1 MLYQAKHFLK
11 FRRKAKNEHGIHSP
25 FVYDLVTKCFYD
37 KEPKPY
43 YKRLKQYRKALLG
56 DKRTITVTDFGA
68 GSRVFKGSERKIA
81 AIAKHAGARKKRM
94 KLLARLVHYFE
105 MQSILEIGTSVGMG
119 TVALAARSGSQVTSL
134 EGCPETAQVARE
146 MLKRMGVINVDVVV
160 GRFYDTLESYSEK
173 SEKKLLPSTLDLIY
187 FDGNHAKE
195 ATLSYVNLLLPTVHN
210 DTVWI
215 LDDIHW
221 SPEMTAAW
229 KAIKAMEM
237 VTVTIDCF
245 WLGFVFFRK
254 EQAREDF
261 LIRL

>member
-11 FRRKAKNEHGIHSP
+11 FRRKAKNQHGIHSP
-25 FVYDLVTKCFYD
+25 FVYELVTQCFYD
-37 KEPKPY
+37 KHNHSY
-43 YKRLKQYRKALLG
+43 YKVLKKYRKQLLAS
-56 DKRTITVTDFGA
+56 REEISVTDFGA
-68 GSRVFKGSERKIA
+68 GSRVFKGNNRKVA

-105 MQSILEIGTSVGMG
+105 VQSVLELGTSVGMG
-119 TVALAARSGSQVTSL
+119 TVSLAAYTSATVISL
-134 EGCPETAQVARE
+134 EGCPATAGVAVETLTE
-146 MLKRMGVINVDVVV
+146 NGITNVEVRV
-160 GRFYDTLESYSEK
+160 GRFRESI
-173 SEKKLLPSTLDLIY
+173 KKLFPTSFDLIY
-187 FDGNHAKE
+187 LDGNHAKD
-195 ATLSYVNLLLPTVHN
+195 ATLDYVQLLLPTVHN

-221 SPEMTAAW
+221 SREMTEAW
-229 KAIKAMEM
+229 EIIKKMPA

-261 LIRL
+261 LIRV

>member
-11 FRRKAKNEHGIHSP
+11 FRRKAKNQHGIHSP
-25 FVYDLVTKCFYD
+25 FVFDLLTKCFYN
-37 KEPKPY
+37 KKPKGF
-43 YKRLKQYRKALLG
+43 YKLLKNYRKALLA
-56 DKRTITVTDFGA
+56 DKRTIEVTDFGA
-68 GSRVFKGSERKIA
+68 GSRIFKGNTRKIS

-94 KLLARLVHYFE
+94 KLLSRVVEYFKVE
-105 MQSILEIGTSVGMG
+105 TVLEIGTSVGLG
-119 TVALAARSGSQVTSL
+119 TVALAHDTSSQVTSL
-134 EGCPETAQVARE
+134 EGCPATAQVAVE
-146 MLKRMGVINVDVVV
+146 MLKQMEVHNVEIII
-160 GRFYDTLESYSEK
+160 GRFRESI
-173 SEKKLLPSTLDLIY
+173 KKLVPTTYDLIY
-187 FDGNHAKE
+187 FDGNHSKD
-195 ATLSYVNLLLPTVHN
+195 ATIDYVQLLLPTAHN

-221 SPEMTAAW
+221 SPEMTEAW
-229 KAIKAMEM
+229 DTIKNIPA